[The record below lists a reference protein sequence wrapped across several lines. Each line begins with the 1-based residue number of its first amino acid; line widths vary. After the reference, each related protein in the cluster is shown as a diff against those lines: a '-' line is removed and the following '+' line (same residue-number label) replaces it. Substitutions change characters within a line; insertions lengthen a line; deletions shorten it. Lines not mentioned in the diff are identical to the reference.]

1 MSDGVLGFR
10 VYRRLRW
17 SSGAHPSA
25 HRRGER
31 GCQNL
36 SDVSGQR
43 RWLGFPWRTAAAL
56 SFWALSVI
64 LRRRSWVLFLFSFW
78 EKDDGVGRSLVL
90 VPLRSRSVFSCLIL
104 TALLVAI
111 YQGLEGGHFCFSP
124 SFLFSR
130 VSLLSVRNV
139 MPQFYNLL
147 TLWNLKRI
155 DCLFVSSFGSSNSQ
169 AKHVTSNRGALWD
182 MELSRLDEKEQERET
197 VVEDVSVFVFLFPRG
212 FLDWV

>member
-1 MSDGVLGFR
+1 MSKPF
-10 VYRRLRW
+10 W
-17 SSGAHPSA
+17 
-25 HRRGER
+25 
-31 GCQNL
+31 CQWPETVAWL
-36 SDVSGQR
+36 SMEN
-43 RWLGFPWRTAAAL
+43 
-56 SFWALSVI
+56 
-64 LRRRSWVLFLFSFW
+64 RRRSQLLGPECDLEKAKLSSVSFFILGKGWWGWEIFGSCTSSFTFRFFLPYIDCFTCCHF
-78 EKDDGVGRSLVL
+78 
-90 VPLRSRSVFSCLIL
+90 
-104 TALLVAI
+104 

-182 MELSRLDEKEQERET
+182 MELSRLDEKEKERET